1 MNRDTLQDESGA
13 KDAFRR
19 KRGGVIVAGSE
30 NGEDDGRVR
39 WNEDR
44 R

>member
-1 MNRDTLQDESGA
+1 MDRDTLQDESGA
-13 KDAFRR
+13 KDTFRR
-19 KRGGVIVAGSE
+19 KRGREIVVESE

-39 WNEDR
+39 WDEDR